1 MKYGLIDICQIPVAG
16 SEMLSWH
23 ASNKP
28 SARPEGDNY
37 EQIEDETFQ
46 MEEAQSHWTEAQLK
60 PL

>member
-46 MEEAQSHWTEAQLK
+46 MEEAQSH
-60 PL
+60 